1 MFSLIVA
8 HDEALG
14 IGKDNKIPWHLSE
27 DLKQFKAHTINKKIL
42 MGNKTFVGI
51 GKPLPNRHSIVLT
64 RDLKDK
70 VNSENVTYIDD
81 LAKFIVENEGTDE
94 EIVICG
100 GSSIYKETLPYARK
114 LYISLVDG
122 KHEVDSY
129 FPKYDLSDY
138 EITLKIPYDG
148 FTFIEYTKK
157 D

>member
-1 MFSLIVA
+1 MFSLIAA

-64 RDLKDK
+64 RELKDK

-100 GSSIYKETLPYARK
+100 GSSIYKEMLPYARK

-122 KHEVDSY
+122 IHEVDSY
-129 FPKYDLSDY
+129 FPKYDVSDY
-138 EITLKIPYDG
+138 EVTLKIPYDG

>member
-27 DLKQFKAHTINKKIL
+27 DLKQFKVHTINKKIL
-42 MGNKTFVGI
+42 MGNKTFISI

-64 RDLKDK
+64 RDIKDK

-81 LAKFIVENEGTDE
+81 LAKFIIENEGTNE

-100 GSSIYKETLPYARK
+100 GSSIYKEMLPYARK

-122 KHEVDSY
+122 IYDVDSY
-129 FPKYDLSDY
+129 FPNYDTSQY
-138 EITLKIPYDG
+138 EIVEKIPFDG
-148 FTFIEYTKK
+148 FTFIEYKKK